1 MNRSARSARYASALA
16 ASVAFAL
23 ALTACGSDDGDSGG
37 SQDGEGSAETHTVE
51 TANGPVEVP
60 RDPERVVVLDTG
72 ELDTAL
78 TLGITP
84 VGSVHA
90 IEENDFLGYFPA
102 KQQEGITDVGAIT
115 QPNLETI
122 NDLDPDV
129 IIGSNVRDEERYDE
143 LSQIAPTV
151 FAEDTGATW
160 KENFLMFA
168 DALDKA
174 DEAQRVIADYED
186 HVAEVVDTIGGPEA
200 AAGLEVSIL
209 RFIDG
214 ADARLYG
221 PESFIGTVLED
232 VGVGRPAILSEAE
245 DGFAVEI
252 SPEQVD
258 QADADVI
265 FYSSYGSTEGSGED
279 AAVGGPLWDT
289 LTAVQNDQAFRVDDD
304 LWFLGIGYT
313 AANQILDELAEHL
326 AH

>member
-1 MNRSARSARYASALA
+1 MNRSARYAAALVASLTLALA
-16 ASVAFAL
+16 A
-23 ALTACGSDDGDSGG
+23 CGGDDGGGGDSG
-37 SQDGEGSAETHTVE
+37 DGEASADGTHTVE

-60 RDPERVVVLDTG
+60 RNPERVVVLDTG

-90 IEENDFLGYFPA
+90 LEENDFLGYFPA
-102 KQQEGITDVGAIT
+102 KRQEGIADVGAIT
-115 QPNLETI
+115 QPNLETV
-122 NDLDPDV
+122 NELDPDV

-160 KENFLMFA
+160 QENFLMFA
-168 DALDKA
+168 EALDKA

-232 VGVGRPAILSEAE
+232 VGVGRPAILAEAE

-258 QADADVI
+258 QADGDVV
-265 FYSSYGSTEGSGED
+265 FYSSYGSTDGSGED

-289 LTAVQNDQAFRVDDD
+289 LTAVQNDRAFRVDDD

-313 AANQILDELAEHL
+313 AANQILDELAGHL
-326 AH
+326 ADH

>member
-1 MNRSARSARYASALA
+1 MNRSARYSAPLIIAASLALA
-16 ASVAFAL
+16 
-23 ALTACGSDDGDSGG
+23 ACGSDDGG
-37 SQDGEGSAETHTVE
+37 SSGEGGGTHTVE

-60 RDPERVVVLDTG
+60 DNPQRVVVLDTG

-102 KQQEGITDVGAIT
+102 GQQENIRDVGAIT
-115 QPNLETI
+115 QPNLETV
-122 NDLDPDV
+122 NELNPDV
-129 IIGSNVRDEERYDE
+129 IIGSNTRDEERYDE

-151 FAEDTGATW
+151 FAEDVGFTW
-160 KENFLMFA
+160 KENFLMHA
-168 DALDKA
+168 DALGMA
-174 DEAQRVIADYED
+174 REAREIVADYED
-186 HVAEVVDTIGGPEA
+186 HVTEVTEAIGGPDA
-200 AAGLEVSIL
+200 AAALDVSIL

-232 VGVGRPAILSEAE
+232 VGLGRPDIVEES
-245 DGFAVEI
+245 DDPFAVEI

-258 QADADVI
+258 QADGDIV
-265 FYSSYGSTEGSGED
+265 FYSSYGSTDGSGED

-289 LTAVQNDQAFRVDDD
+289 LTAVRNDHAFHVDDD

-313 AANQILDELAEHL
+313 AANQILDELSEHL
-326 AH
+326 AE